1 MHNGHLKRRV
11 LLPKCCDRAITLS
24 PKPASTDTMVKVFA
38 PQVFFIVF
46 RECLEAVIIVSVLLS
61 FLKQCLGQP
70 DQDQNVYKQLRRQVW
85 AGSIS
90 GIVVCLIIGGAFI
103 GVFYGVGRD
112 IWSESEDLWEGIF
125 YLVATV
131 IITIMGLALL
141 RINKTKEKWRVKIA
155 QALVAKAKHHNAGS
169 RLGEWGR
176 RYAMFILPF
185 ITTLREG
192 VEAVVFVGGVL
203 LGLPATE
210 FPLPVVTG
218 LLAGLLIG
226 YLIYRG
232 GNVLSIQ
239 IFLIASTSVLYLI
252 AAGMFSKAVWSL
264 QFHVF
269 ANKVGSDVAEEGDG
283 PGSYDIRETVWH
295 VNCCNPEIDNGWD
308 VFQALLGWQNTATY
322 GSVISYNMY
331 WIGIMFAI
339 SCMLYE
345 ERTGSLPLKKQIV
358 EFMLKVPGLKSYVKR
373 KQAISEEDAA
383 EIVRQGQEHLA
394 GGIFYQTE
402 VEI

>member
-1 MHNGHLKRRV
+1 M
-11 LLPKCCDRAITLS
+11 PD
-24 PKPASTDTMVKVFA
+24 VFA
-38 PQVFFIVF
+38 AQVFFIVF

-70 DQDQNVYKQLRRQVW
+70 DQDPQVYKRLVRQVW
-85 AGSIS
+85 AGSIG
-90 GIVVCLIIGGAFI
+90 GIVVCLILGGTFI
-103 GVFYGVGRD
+103 GVFYGLGRD
-112 IWSESEDLWEGIF
+112 IWSQSEDLWEGIF
-125 YLVATV
+125 YLIATI

-141 RINKTKEKWRVKIA
+141 RINKTKEKWKVKIA
-155 QALVAKAKHHNAGS
+155 QALVDRSKQEHTTS
-169 RLGEWGR
+169 RISSWSR

-185 ITTLREG
+185 ITTMREG
-192 VEAVVFVGGVL
+192 VEAVVFVGGVS

-218 LLAGLLIG
+218 ILAGLLVG

-232 GNVLSIQ
+232 GNAMSIQ

-252 AAGMFSKAVWSL
+252 AAGMFSKAIWSL
-264 QFHVF
+264 QFHTF
-269 ANKVGSDVAEEGDG
+269 SQKVGSDVAEQGDG

-308 VFQALLGWQNTATY
+308 VFQALLGWQNSATY

-331 WIGIMFAI
+331 WIGIMLAI

-345 ERTGSLPLKKQIV
+345 ERTGSLPLKRPLISL
-358 EFMLKVPGLKSYVKR
+358 MLKIPGLKVYVKR
-373 KQAISEEDAA
+373 KQAVSDENAA
-383 EIVRQGQEHLA
+383 EIVRQGQAHLA
-394 GGIFYQTE
+394 TGVFRDAE
-402 VEI
+402 EAK